1 MKIINK
7 VFNMSF
13 NMSFMRRFIALLFFF
28 FSLSLDAVNL
38 PDELAYEIADIP
50 LNKSH
55 YSIYI
60 QALNS
65 HTPLASWHSHTPR
78 TPASVMKLL
87 STYSALLKL
96 GFNYRWETKFF
107 HTGSLRRG
115 ILRGDFYVKA
125 SGDSTLKTEDI
136 SEIVSHIHALGIRK
150 IQGNIII
157 DRTLFKVPT
166 KNNSGFDNN
175 VYSAYNAMP
184 DAIMFNKRKS
194 TFSIIPRQKRAKIKK
209 DVPDS
214 SYKIVNRLRMVNGS
228 CRRGR
233 SWPKVRIQT
242 NASARSTV
250 FLTGKLSRRCPKR
263 TICKVISMPHRAFY
277 YTLKDALSHEGVKVT
292 GTLKLRKVPH
302 NAKYLFSHYSEPL
315 ENVISTIAKKS
326 DNLMARELMLT
337 MGAVTYAP
345 PSTLY
350 KSKKAIKQTLNQYH
364 ILEKGTTRISNG
376 SGLSRSAKITA
387 KSLANLLNHAGKR
400 YGQRWM
406 NTLSIAGIDGT
417 IRRRFANSSVYGRA
431 WMKTGTIKGVKNI
444 AGYVEGVS
452 GQRYVVVVLVN
463 DRYSHRYGALLAN
476 KVIQWVAN
484 TQ

>member
-1 MKIINK
+1 MYIL
-7 VFNMSF
+7 
-13 NMSFMRRFIALLFFF
+13 RGLFFTISLF
-28 FSLSLDAVNL
+28 FSSWSCAVTL
-38 PDELAYEIADIP
+38 PDDLAYEISEIP
-50 LNKSH
+50 LNKNN
-55 YSIYI
+55 YSIYV
-60 QALNS
+60 AAVNS
-65 HTPLASWHSHTPR
+65 DFPLASWRIHTKR

-87 STYSALLKL
+87 TTYSALLKL

-107 HTGSLRRG
+107 YRGSLKRG
-115 ILRGDFYVKA
+115 VLRGDFYVKA
-125 SGDSTLKTEDI
+125 SGDSTLETDDI
-136 SEIVSHIHALGIRK
+136 AEIVSHIRSAGIQK

-157 DRTLFKVPT
+157 DRTLFKVASR
-166 KNNSGFDNN
+166 NNSGFDKN
-175 VYSAYNAMP
+175 VYSPYNAMP

-194 TFSIIPRQKRAKIKK
+194 TFCIIPRARRAKIEK

-214 SYKIVNRLRMVNGS
+214 SYKIVNKLRMVNGS

-242 NASARSTV
+242 NSSARSTV
-250 FLTGKLSRRCPKR
+250 FLTGKLSKRCSKR

-277 YTLKDALSHEGVKVT
+277 YALKDGLLDRGIKMT
-292 GTLKLRKVPH
+292 GTLKLRKVPR

-315 ENVISTIAKKS
+315 ESVISTIAKKS

-337 MGAVTYAP
+337 LGATTYAP

-350 KSKKAIKQTLNQYH
+350 KSRKAIEHTLNSYH

-387 KSLANLLNHAGKR
+387 KSLANLLNHAAKH

-417 IRRRFANSSVYGRA
+417 IKRRFRDSLVYGRA

-444 AGYVEGVS
+444 AGYVEGAS

-463 DRYSHRYGALLAN
+463 DKYSHKYGALLAN
-476 KVIQWVAN
+476 KVIEWVASR
-484 TQ
+484 Q

>member
-1 MKIINK
+1 
-7 VFNMSF
+7 
-13 NMSFMRRFIALLFFF
+13 MRIVRGFLVTIFFLFSSLLN
-28 FSLSLDAVNL
+28 AVTL
-38 PDELAYEIADIP
+38 PDDLAYEISEIP
-50 LNKSH
+50 LDKSH
-55 YSIYI
+55 YSIHI

-65 HTPLASWHSHTPR
+65 PTPIASWLTHTKR

-87 STYSALLKL
+87 TTYSALLKL
-96 GFNYRWETKFF
+96 GFDYRWETKFF
-107 HTGSLRRG
+107 YRGSLKQG
-115 ILRGDFYVKA
+115 ILRGDLYVKA

-136 SEIVSHIHALGIRK
+136 SQIVSHIRSIGIRR

-157 DRTLFKVPT
+157 DRTLFKVVAR
-166 KNNSGFDNN
+166 NNSGFDENR
-175 VYSAYNAMP
+175 YSAYNAMP

-194 TFSIIPRQKRAKIKK
+194 TFCITPKKKRAKVEK
-209 DVPDS
+209 DIPDS

-233 SWPKVRIQT
+233 SWPKVKIQT

-277 YTLKDALSHEGVKVT
+277 YALKDALGDAGVKMT
-292 GTLKLRKVPH
+292 GTLKLRRVPK

-315 ENVISTIAKKS
+315 EKIISTITKKS
-326 DNLMARELMLT
+326 DNLMARQLMLT
-337 MGAVTYAP
+337 IGATIYSP
-345 PSTLY
+345 PSTLF
-350 KSKKAIKQTLNQYH
+350 KSRKAIKKILNKYH
-364 ILEKGTTRISNG
+364 ILEKGTTLISNG
-376 SGLSRSAKITA
+376 SGLSRSAKVTA
-387 KSLANLLNHAGKR
+387 KSLANLLDHAAKY

-417 IRRRFANSSVYGRA
+417 LKSRFATSSVYGRA
-431 WMKTGTIKGVKNI
+431 WMKTGTIRGVKNI
-444 AGYVEGVS
+444 AGYVEGIS

-463 DRYSHRYGALLAN
+463 DKQSRKYGALLAN
-476 KVIQWVAN
+476 KVIEWVAN